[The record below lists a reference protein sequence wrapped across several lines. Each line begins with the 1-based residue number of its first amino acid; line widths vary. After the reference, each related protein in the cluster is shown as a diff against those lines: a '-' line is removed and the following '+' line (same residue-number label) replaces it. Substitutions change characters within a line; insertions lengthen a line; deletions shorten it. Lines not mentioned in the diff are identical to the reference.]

1 MGLKCDDW
9 IGMSRDPSLEG
20 REVNTSAARRS
31 FWQTP
36 GASCCSLSLGLS
48 YRWGIRIRFRPNRR
62 ASTDHAPGPI
72 MARAAPNAAS
82 TMCIEPLMAG
92 NNRRDNS
99 ETARKRPAT
108 GVQSPIVRSAEQM
121 AARNWKM
128 TKTGD
133 VAPCEPA
140 TNWTRGIVV
149 AARKTINPVAGQP
162 SGNVEKSLCTRGP
175 VLRLMAR

>member
-1 MGLKCDDW
+1 
-9 IGMSRDPSLEG
+9 MSGDPSLEG
-20 REVNTSAARRS
+20 REVNTSPACGSLLADV
-31 FWQTP
+31 
-36 GASCCSLSLGLS
+36 GALFCCSLFLGLS

-62 ASTDHAPGPI
+62 ASRDHAPGPI
-72 MARAAPNAAS
+72 IARAAPNAAS
-82 TMCIEPLMAG
+82 RMCIEPLMVG
-92 NNRRDNS
+92 NNKRDNS

-128 TKTGD
+128 TKTGN